1 MVHLGV
7 IEDHMTELSRLTF
20 RMPADMRAWLIRRA
34 KRNAASLNSELV
46 RVVRERMDEEVQLV
60 EREK

>member
-1 MVHLGV
+1 
-7 IEDHMTELSRLTF
+7 MTELSRLTF